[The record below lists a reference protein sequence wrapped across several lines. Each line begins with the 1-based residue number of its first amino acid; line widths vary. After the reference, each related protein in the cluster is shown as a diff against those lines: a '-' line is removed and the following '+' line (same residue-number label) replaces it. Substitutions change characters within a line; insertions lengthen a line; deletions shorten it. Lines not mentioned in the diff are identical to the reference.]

1 MVQKIALLDSSTIN
15 KIAAGEVIER
25 PAAVVKEL
33 VENAIDSGANAI
45 TIEIKDGGT
54 TFIRI
59 TDNGSGIEK
68 EEVKMAFMRHTTSK
82 IRVAEDLLSI
92 TSLGFRGEA
101 LSSIASVSQVEMIT
115 KRKADLTGCRYI
127 IEGGEEKAF
136 EEVGCP
142 DGTTFLIHNLF
153 FNVPARRK
161 FLKSPTTEASYISD
175 LIERLALSHSEI
187 SFKFMNNN
195 HMKLHTSGNNNLK
208 DIIYH
213 IYGREVI
220 SNILPVNH
228 QKGCIS
234 LKGFVGKPVISR
246 GNRNYMNCYINGRYI
261 KSTILYKAIEDAYK
275 PYVMSHKYPFT
286 VLYLQIDSSYI
297 DVNVH
302 PTKMEI
308 RFTNGEEVYLSIFQ
322 IISEVLKGKEL
333 IPRVSMEQKK
343 DTSKKRLERNSI
355 PEPFETVRRE
365 QLQYQKQN
373 QQYNQEQNKN
383 QINILEPFHEY
394 PIPNVKNTSF
404 IKEQTIEQEFYKQPK
419 KQINTLEI
427 EIQNKN
433 QEDQNRKSNNQSEP
447 FMNSLD
453 VNAKQ
458 ITLFEQNFISE
469 ESIKQYHIIGQLFS
483 TYWIVELENIM
494 YLIDQHAAHEKVL
507 YEEIIKRFEKKEF
520 ASQMLNPPIVL
531 SLSMR
536 EISMIEKYR
545 KEFEQLG
552 FEIEPFGGKE
562 YTVSAVPADLFGLVE
577 KDVLIEMIDALTEE
591 QKTKTPNMIVEKIA
605 SISCKAAVKG
615 NHKLSM
621 EEANE
626 LIKQLFSLENPYHCP
641 HGRPIIISMSKYE
654 IEKKFKRII
663 S

>member
-1 MVQKIALLDSSTIN
+1 MAQKIALLDASTIN
-15 KIAAGEVIER
+15 QIAAGEVVER

-82 IRVAEDLLSI
+82 IRFAKDLLSV

-101 LSSIASVSQVEMIT
+101 LSSIASVSQVEMVT
-115 KRKADLTGCRYI
+115 KRKSDLTGCRYI
-127 IEGGEEKAF
+127 IEGGEEKVF

-142 DGTTFLIHNLF
+142 DGTTFLIRNLF

-175 LIERLALSHSEI
+175 LVERLAMSHSEI

-195 HMKLHTSGNNNLK
+195 HMKLHTSGNNNVK

-220 SNILPVNH
+220 SHLLPVNH
-228 QKGCIS
+228 QKDCIS
-234 LKGFVGKPVISR
+234 LTGFIGKPVISR
-246 GNRNYMNCYINGRYI
+246 GNRNYMNCYMNGRYI
-261 KSTILYKAIEDAYK
+261 KSTVLYKAIEDAYK

-286 VLYLQIDSSYI
+286 VLYLQMDSSYI

-308 RFTNGEEVYLSIFQ
+308 RFTNGEEVYLSVFQ
-322 IISEVLKGKEL
+322 VISEVLKGKEF
-333 IPRVSMEQKK
+333 IPKVSIEQRK
-343 DTSKKRLERNSI
+343 DTLKKMVEKNSI

-365 QLQYQKQN
+365 QLQHQKQS
-373 QQYNQEQNKN
+373 QDQNQEQNKKS
-383 QINILEPFHEY
+383 ILEPFLEY
-394 PIPNVKNTSF
+394 PLPSAKNTSF
-404 IKEQTIEQEFYKQPK
+404 IKEPIMEQELYKQ
-419 KQINTLEI
+419 T
-427 EIQNKN
+427 KN
-433 QEDQNRKSNNQSEP
+433 QTNRLENETQNESQEAQNQNSNNPLHP
-447 FMNSLD
+447 FVNSLD

-469 ESIKQYHIIGQLFS
+469 ESIKKYHIIGQLFS
-483 TYWIVELENIM
+483 TYWIIELENTM
-494 YLIDQHAAHEKVL
+494 YLIDQHAAHEKIL
-507 YEEIIKRFEKKEF
+507 YEALITRFEKKEF
-520 ASQMLNPPIVL
+520 ASQILNPPIVL

-536 EISMIEKYR
+536 EISMIETYR
-545 KEFEQLG
+545 EEFEQIG

-562 YTVSAVPADLFGLVE
+562 YTVGAVPTDLFGLVE

-591 QKTKTPNMIVEKIA
+591 QKAKTPNIIIEKIA

-615 NHKLSM
+615 NHTLST
-621 EEANE
+621 EEANA
-626 LIKQLFSLENPYHCP
+626 LVKQLFSLENPYHCP

-654 IEKKFKRII
+654 IEKKFKRVI

>member
-1 MVQKIALLDSSTIN
+1 MAQKIALLDASTIN
-15 KIAAGEVIER
+15 QIAAGEVVER

-82 IRVAEDLLSI
+82 IRFAKDLLSV

-101 LSSIASVSQVEMIT
+101 LSSIASVSQVEMVT
-115 KRKADLTGCRYI
+115 KRKSDLTGCRYI
-127 IEGGEEKAF
+127 IEGGEEKVF

-142 DGTTFLIHNLF
+142 DGTTFLIRNLF

-175 LIERLALSHSEI
+175 LVERLAMSHSEI

-195 HMKLHTSGNNNLK
+195 HMKLHTSGNNNVK

-220 SNILPVNH
+220 SHLLPVNH
-228 QKGCIS
+228 QKDCIS
-234 LKGFVGKPVISR
+234 LTGFIGKPVISR
-246 GNRNYMNCYINGRYI
+246 GNRNYMNCYMNGRYI
-261 KSTILYKAIEDAYK
+261 KSTVLYKAIEDAYK

-286 VLYLQIDSSYI
+286 VLYLQMDSSYI

-308 RFTNGEEVYLSIFQ
+308 RFTNGEEVYLSVFQ
-322 IISEVLKGKEL
+322 VISEVLKGKEF
-333 IPRVSMEQKK
+333 IPQVSIEQRK
-343 DTSKKRLERNSI
+343 DTLKKMVEKNSI

-365 QLQYQKQN
+365 QLQHQKQS
-373 QQYNQEQNKN
+373 QDQNQEQNKKS
-383 QINILEPFHEY
+383 ILEPFLEY
-394 PIPNVKNTSF
+394 PLPSAKNTSF
-404 IKEQTIEQEFYKQPK
+404 IKEPIMEQELYKQ
-419 KQINTLEI
+419 T
-427 EIQNKN
+427 KN
-433 QEDQNRKSNNQSEP
+433 QTNRLENETQNESQEAQNQNSNNP
-447 FMNSLD
+447 FNPFVNSLD

-469 ESIKQYHIIGQLFS
+469 ESIKKYHIIGQLFS
-483 TYWIVELENIM
+483 TYWIIELENTM
-494 YLIDQHAAHEKVL
+494 YLIDQHAAHEKIL
-507 YEEIIKRFEKKEF
+507 YEELITRFEKKEF
-520 ASQMLNPPIVL
+520 ASQILNPPIVL

-536 EISMIEKYR
+536 EISMIETYR
-545 KEFEQLG
+545 EEFEQIG

-562 YTVSAVPADLFGLVE
+562 YTVGAVPTDLFGLVE

-591 QKTKTPNMIVEKIA
+591 QKAKTPNIIIEKIA

-615 NHKLSM
+615 NHTLST
-621 EEANE
+621 EEANA
-626 LIKQLFSLENPYHCP
+626 LVKQLFSLENPYHCP

-654 IEKKFKRII
+654 IEKKFKRVI

>member
-1 MVQKIALLDSSTIN
+1 MAQKIALLDASTIN
-15 KIAAGEVIER
+15 QIAAGEVVER

-82 IRVAEDLLSI
+82 IRFAKDLLSV

-101 LSSIASVSQVEMIT
+101 LSSIASVSQVEMVT
-115 KRKADLTGCRYI
+115 KRKSDLTGCRYI
-127 IEGGEEKAF
+127 IEGGEEKVF

-142 DGTTFLIHNLF
+142 DGTTFLIRNLF

-175 LIERLALSHSEI
+175 LVERLAMSHSEI

-195 HMKLHTSGNNNLK
+195 HMKLHTSGNNNVK

-220 SNILPVNH
+220 SHLLPVNH

-234 LKGFVGKPVISR
+234 LTGFIGKPVISR
-246 GNRNYMNCYINGRYI
+246 GNRNYMNCYMNGRYI
-261 KSTILYKAIEDAYK
+261 KSTVLYKAIEDAYK

-286 VLYLQIDSSYI
+286 VLYLQMDSSYI

-308 RFTNGEEVYLSIFQ
+308 RFTNGEEVYLSVFQ
-322 IISEVLKGKEL
+322 VISEVLKGKEF
-333 IPRVSMEQKK
+333 IPQVSIEQRK
-343 DTSKKRLERNSI
+343 DTLKKMVEKNSI

-365 QLQYQKQN
+365 QLQHQKQS
-373 QQYNQEQNKN
+373 QDQNQEQNKKS
-383 QINILEPFHEY
+383 ILEPFLEY
-394 PIPNVKNTSF
+394 PLPSTKNTSF
-404 IKEQTIEQEFYKQPK
+404 IKEPIMEQEFYKQ
-419 KQINTLEI
+419 T
-427 EIQNKN
+427 KN
-433 QEDQNRKSNNQSEP
+433 QTNRLENETQNESQEAQNQNSNNP
-447 FMNSLD
+447 FNPFVNLLD

-458 ITLFEQNFISE
+458 LTLFEQNFISE
-469 ESIKQYHIIGQLFS
+469 ESIKKYHIIGQLFS
-483 TYWIVELENIM
+483 TYWIIELENTM
-494 YLIDQHAAHEKVL
+494 YLIDQHAAHEKIL
-507 YEEIIKRFEKKEF
+507 YEALITRFEKKEF
-520 ASQMLNPPIVL
+520 ASQILNPPIVL

-536 EISMIEKYR
+536 EISMIETYR
-545 KEFEQLG
+545 EEFEQIG

-562 YTVSAVPADLFGLVE
+562 YAVGAVPTDLFGLVE

-591 QKTKTPNMIVEKIA
+591 QKAKTPNIIIEKIA

-615 NHKLSM
+615 NHTLSI
-621 EEANE
+621 EEANA
-626 LIKQLFSLENPYHCP
+626 LVKQLFSLENPYHCP

-654 IEKKFKRII
+654 IEKKFKRVI

>member
-1 MVQKIALLDSSTIN
+1 MAQKIALLDASTIN
-15 KIAAGEVIER
+15 QIAAGEVVER

-82 IRVAEDLLSI
+82 IRFAKDLLSV

-101 LSSIASVSQVEMIT
+101 LSSIASVSQVEMVT
-115 KRKADLTGCRYI
+115 KRKSDLTGCRYI
-127 IEGGEEKAF
+127 IEGGEEKVF

-142 DGTTFLIHNLF
+142 DGTTFLIRNLF

-175 LIERLALSHSEI
+175 LVERLAMSHSEI

-195 HMKLHTSGNNNLK
+195 HMKLHTSGNNNVK

-220 SNILPVNH
+220 SHLLPVNH
-228 QKGCIS
+228 QKDCIS
-234 LKGFVGKPVISR
+234 LTGFIGKPVISR
-246 GNRNYMNCYINGRYI
+246 GNRNYMNCYMNGRYI
-261 KSTILYKAIEDAYK
+261 KSTVLYKAIEDAYK

-286 VLYLQIDSSYI
+286 VLYLQMDSSYI

-308 RFTNGEEVYLSIFQ
+308 RFTNGEEVYLSVFQ
-322 IISEVLKGKEL
+322 VISEVLKGKEF
-333 IPRVSMEQKK
+333 IPKVSIEQRK
-343 DTSKKRLERNSI
+343 DTLKKMVEKNSI

-365 QLQYQKQN
+365 QLQHQKQS
-373 QQYNQEQNKN
+373 QDQNQEQNKKS
-383 QINILEPFHEY
+383 ILEPFLEY
-394 PIPNVKNTSF
+394 PLPSAKNTSF
-404 IKEQTIEQEFYKQPK
+404 IKEPIMGQELYKQTRN
-419 KQINTLEI
+419 QTNRLEN
-427 EIQNKN
+427 ETQNESQEAQN
-433 QEDQNRKSNNQSEP
+433 QNSNNP
-447 FMNSLD
+447 FNPFVNSLD

-469 ESIKQYHIIGQLFS
+469 ESIKKYHIIGQLFS
-483 TYWIVELENIM
+483 TYWIIELENTM
-494 YLIDQHAAHEKVL
+494 YLIDQHAAHEKIL
-507 YEEIIKRFEKKEF
+507 YEALITRFEKKEF
-520 ASQMLNPPIVL
+520 ASQILNPPIVL

-536 EISMIEKYR
+536 EISMIETYR
-545 KEFEQLG
+545 EEFEQLG

-562 YTVSAVPADLFGLVE
+562 YTVGAVPTDLFGLVE

-591 QKTKTPNMIVEKIA
+591 QKAKTPNIIIEKIA

-615 NHKLSM
+615 NHTLST
-621 EEANE
+621 EEANA
-626 LIKQLFSLENPYHCP
+626 LVKQLFSLENPYHCP

-654 IEKKFKRII
+654 IEKKFKRVI